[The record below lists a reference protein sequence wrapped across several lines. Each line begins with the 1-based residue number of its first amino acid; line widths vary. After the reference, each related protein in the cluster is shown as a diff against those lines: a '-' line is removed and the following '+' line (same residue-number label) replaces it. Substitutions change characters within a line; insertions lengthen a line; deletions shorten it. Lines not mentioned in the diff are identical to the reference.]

1 MKIKWDNMYSK
12 DSNIKFSHNK
22 ESEKDIIKPI

>member
-1 MKIKWDNMYSK
+1 MYSK